1 MRFAFM
7 LVTLITNYIIH
18 TETIPPK
25 QIIAG
30 KHGIGTGKGLMG
42 MKACVFEAGRFGDPY
57 TSIPCCRIRSIHNLH
72 ELVEEFPGGIK
83 K

>member
-1 MRFAFM
+1 MCSYVVCR
-7 LVTLITNYIIH
+7 VPNYIIH

-30 KHGIGTGKGLMG
+30 KHGIGTEKALTG

-57 TSIPCCRIRSIHNLH
+57 TSIPCCRIRSIDNLH